1 MDDAVGRQAAPP
13 FPAQR
18 GANQLRLKVKQASSG
33 NPTNGGGGGLRR
45 AAKSSRGVPADIP
58 HIRPP
63 IRSFASS
70 AAGDGTGGGGLGA
83 RSARLRGIGVLGKDF
98 LASASARKSVDR
110 RDVELLL
117 RQTIVIVKK
126 PALL

>member
-1 MDDAVGRQAAPP
+1 M
-13 FPAQR
+13 
-18 GANQLRLKVKQASSG
+18 
-33 NPTNGGGGGLRR
+33 RR
-45 AAKSSRGVPADIP
+45 AAKSSRGGPADIP

-110 RDVELLL
+110 RDVGGSRGGGGVSARRSGHVGAVTAAQVNLTP
-117 RQTIVIVKK
+117 RRWKFVF
-126 PALL
+126 